1 MKFKILILLLFASII
16 SKAQYYNIVTL
27 TNNNGKIQAI
37 NPLGKQAFELNC
49 KDLIWYEQP
58 DTKIVIR
65 DYQNP
70 GTSLCVLAN
79 NALTTPLFSNIKDSL
94 RIWQLRCGPSTN
106 SQATIGFDTTQ
117 TDTSLI
123 QSIQLSQ
130 IIDSLGVLSN
140 KLQFIYKLDTTN
152 VDTSLVDY
160 LVQFENLKDSLNV
173 IINKLE
179 YIYKLDTSQID
190 TSLINYIAQF
200 DRQNDSLSKII
211 DLLKNIKDTSN
222 QAILEQIRLNISDSL
237 RTSFYVNN
245 DSIKVYVLNNYI
257 DSTYYVLIDSIVK
270 LLQKDTFIVKFTD
283 STYYTQLDSIKY
295 YLSQNDSIEVCFDTI
310 TFNTNVVN
318 LPIVNCNGDS
328 AVRVQVCNIDT
339 SINVKV
345 DTTNSILYRIEN
357 KNITDTTHTAILRE
371 ISDTLTHLAEILNE
385 LKSDCIGSN
394 ETYYINGTNSVTINA
409 SEVCSYTITVIGG
422 DVDFSENGV
431 SSPFS
436 FPNGYTGSSSF
447 KNGTKFLI
455 NQITFTGTNG
465 SSKAIIKI
473 IK

>member
-1 MKFKILILLLFASII
+1 MQKII
-16 SKAQYYNIVTL
+16 SLIFILSILCIKINAQTTVIDDGSFLY
-27 TNNNGKIQAI
+27 IQGSSI
-37 NPLGKQAFELNC
+37 QRVHIH
-49 KDLIWYEQP
+49 KDLCAVQKTADKVILTFSSNNTPFVFSWNVAQSTAYKGGLNQTY
-58 DTKIVIR
+58 DYIVGLLNTIS
-65 DYQNP
+65 
-70 GTSLCVLAN
+70 TSTPPPSP
-79 NALTTPLFSNIKDSL
+79 NAGDSL
-94 RIWQLRCGPSTN
+94 LSSKIDTLINYVKMT
-106 SQATIGFDTTQ
+106 DTTQ
-117 TDTSLI
+117 
-123 QSIQLSQ
+123 
-130 IIDSLGVLSN
+130 
-140 KLQFIYKLDTTN
+140 
-152 VDTSLVDY
+152 
-160 LVQFENLKDSLNV
+160 
-173 IINKLE
+173 
-179 YIYKLDTSQID
+179 ID
-190 TSLINYIAQF
+190 TPLVNYIFQF
-200 DRQNDSLSKII
+200 DRQNDTLSKII